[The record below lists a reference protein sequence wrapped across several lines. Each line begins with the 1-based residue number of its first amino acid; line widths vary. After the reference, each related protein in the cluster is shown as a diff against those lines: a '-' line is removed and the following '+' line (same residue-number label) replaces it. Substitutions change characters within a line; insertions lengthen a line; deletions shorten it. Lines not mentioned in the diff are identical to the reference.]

1 MGFKRY
7 DKGKTIKDKGSVTD
21 ATQINKVTLKV
32 ARTLRI
38 IQLPDVRVT
47 EQILHIEKFPYRQ
60 VLTGILSPIDKDK

>member
-1 MGFKRY
+1 MGFKWY

-38 IQLPDVRVT
+38 IQLPDVRVI

-60 VLTGILSPIDKDK
+60 VLTGILSSIDKDK